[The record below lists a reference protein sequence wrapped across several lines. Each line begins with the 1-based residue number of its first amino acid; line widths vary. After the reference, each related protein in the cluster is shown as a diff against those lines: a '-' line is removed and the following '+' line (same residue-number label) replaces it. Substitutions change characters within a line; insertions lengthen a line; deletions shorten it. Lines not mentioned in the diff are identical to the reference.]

1 MFHSTAPGS
10 QLHKLFALLF
20 WVFGICQEEGRKK
33 RHKND
38 VAISLE
44 EWNSTPE
51 SLLWLF
57 LFIPLGWKW
66 KMTAKITR
74 VTDQIIALETSPVI
88 FSANEMSVFMW
99 VCGLLISCLKKN
111 LWWVVCVCTETP
123 YESHAWFHTHF

>member
-1 MFHSTAPGS
+1 
-10 QLHKLFALLF
+10 
-20 WVFGICQEEGRKK
+20 
-33 RHKND
+33 
-38 VAISLE
+38 
-44 EWNSTPE
+44 
-51 SLLWLF
+51 
-57 LFIPLGWKW
+57 
-66 KMTAKITR
+66 MTAKITR